1 MQVLHT
7 SVKLK
12 EQLLEF
18 PYSNFMDSM
27 KGYTPVKNT
36 KKLVKYFEKM
46 QNQLNISEDKVGI
59 ASCKLF
65 AYRIML
71 RFILCRI
78 LTFSSFLWLVSTSY
92 A

>member
-12 EQLLEF
+12 EQLLEL

-65 AYRIML
+65 TKDPVI
-71 RFILCRI
+71 FVE
-78 LTFSSFLWLVSTSY
+78 FSPSLLSSGL
-92 A
+92 